1 MVQGTSDKTTIM
13 KKTLNVLQFIC
24 PTGFYGAERW
34 ILALAKHLDREHVRC
49 DLAITSEPTNKDL
62 ELTRQYK
69 KLGLNT
75 FEIAMRGKFDRSA
88 ISSLAKLLREKEIDV
103 IHTHGYKSDI
113 IGLLA
118 ARKAGIPCVITPH
131 GFSSGMDF
139 KLRVFSW
146 LGGKA
151 LRYATRVVPL
161 STELVRGCE
170 RLGVPKNKIVYIQN
184 GVDLSEVEAQT
195 RPERDPDDEKRIGFV
210 GQLISRKNILDL
222 LDVFDALHAK
232 HPKTRLVILGDGAQ
246 RSALEAHAQTLAS
259 KDHIEFLGFR
269 NDRLELLKSF
279 DLFAMTSSL
288 EGIPRCLMEAQA
300 AEIPVAAYDISG
312 VDQLVTHGETGLL
325 APLGNKEQLLAD
337 WETILF
343 DPETANRLAGAAKAH
358 VYEHYSAHRMAYEY
372 TTLFQEVVQIRQA

>member
-1 MVQGTSDKTTIM
+1 M
-13 KKTLNVLQFIC
+13 KNTLNVLQFIC

-34 ILALAKHLDREHVRC
+34 ILALAKHLDREQVRC
-49 DLAITSEPTNKDL
+49 DLAITAEPTNKDL

-69 KLGLNT
+69 KLGLQT
-75 FEIAMRGKFDRSA
+75 FEIAMRGRFDRSA
-88 ISSLAKLLREKEIDV
+88 VSNLVELIRENEIDV

-118 ARKAGIPCVITPH
+118 ARKAGIPSVITPH

-161 STELVRGCE
+161 STKLVSDCE
-170 RLGVPKNKIVYIQN
+170 GLGVPKNKIVYIQN
-184 GVDLSEVEAQT
+184 GVDLSEVEAQI

-210 GQLISRKNILDL
+210 GQLIGRKNVLDL

-232 HPKTRLVILGDGAQ
+232 HPKTRLLILGDGDQ
-246 RSALEAHAQTLAS
+246 RSALESHAQTLAS
-259 KDHIEFLGFR
+259 NGHIEFLGFR
-269 NDRLELLKSF
+269 DDRLELLKSF
-279 DLFAMTSSL
+279 DLFAMTSSM

-300 AEIPVAAYDISG
+300 AEIPVAAYDIAG
-312 VDQLVTHGETGLL
+312 VDQLVTSGETGLL

-343 DPETANRLAGAAKAH
+343 DSETANRLAGAAKAH
-358 VYEHYSAHRMAYEY
+358 VYEHYSAQRMAHEY
-372 TTLFQEVVQIRQA
+372 TTLFQEVVSI

>member
-1 MVQGTSDKTTIM
+1 M
-13 KKTLNVLQFIC
+13 QFIC

-34 ILALAKHLDREHVRC
+34 ILALAKHLDPKQIRC
-49 DLAITSEPTNKDL
+49 DLALTSEPTNKDL

-69 KLGLNT
+69 KLGLST
-75 FEIAMRGKFDRSA
+75 FEIAMRGKFDRSV
-88 ISSLAKLLREKEIDV
+88 ISNLAKLVSDKEIDV

-113 IGLLA
+113 IGLLV
-118 ARKAGIPCVITPH
+118 ARKTGIPCVITPH

-139 KLRVFSW
+139 KLRVFNW
-146 LGGKA
+146 VGCKA

-161 STELVRGCE
+161 STQLVSDCD

-184 GVDLSEVEAQT
+184 GVDLTEVEAQIK
-195 RPERDPDDEKRIGFV
+195 PERGPDDEKRVGFI
-210 GQLISRKNILDL
+210 GQLISRKNVIDL
-222 LDVFDALHAK
+222 LDIFDALHAK

-246 RSALEAHAQTLAS
+246 RNELEAHAQTLSSRGAI
-259 KDHIEFLGFR
+259 DFLGFR

-343 DPETANRLAGAAKAH
+343 DPATAKRLAGAAKSY
-358 VYEHYSAHRMAYEY
+358 VYEHYSAQRMAHEY
-372 TTLFQEVVQIRQA
+372 TTLFQEVVSI